1 MINIKQKLDKA
12 NSDVKRKL
20 SNHLG
25 KTGLTAATVATM
37 ASSMLGVIASL
48 DSQEFTEYDINEIG
62 KKVLVSKSS
71 IYIDSDQFISG
82 YSYDY
87 AKKHDMLWSF
97 WANMVMTTL
106 LFFLLFKEKKNNPEL
121 AKKAKARFLA
131 ADMLAQTKLSFN
143 DIEEVMQKTDKI
155 AVLEII
161 ENLSKKD
168 RAFFDNFIADP
179 TNIQKQE
186 LAIAV
191 IKSHLKTHP
200 NELDKLFKAFDIK
213 AIPQEIRTAYEE
225 NKKSNT
231 ISWEQAVLQYNQGA
245 EK

>member
-1 MINIKQKLDKA
+1 MTNIKQKLDKA

-20 SNHLG
+20 LNHLG
-25 KTGLTAATVATM
+25 ETGLYSAVAATIAGAYLGLI
-37 ASSMLGVIASL
+37 ASSVDAVSV
-48 DSQEFTEYDINEIG
+48 DAKNDIGQDI
-62 KKVLVSKSS
+62 KVPQF
-71 IYIDSDQFISG
+71 IIDFNVDQMISG

-97 WANMVMTTL
+97 WANIVITTL
-106 LFFLLFKEKKNNPEL
+106 LFFPCFHVLKNNPKL
-121 AKKAKARFLA
+121 GQKAIARFHA
-131 ADMLAQTKLSFN
+131 ADMLAQTKLSFK
-143 DIEEVMQKTDKI
+143 DIEEVMQQADKT
-155 AVLEII
+155 AVLEIVQ
-161 ENLSKKD
+161 NLAKKD

-213 AIPQEIRTAYEE
+213 DIPQDIRTAYEE
-225 NKKSNT
+225 SRRGNT
-231 ISWEQAVLQYNQGA
+231 LSWEQAVLQYNQGA

>member
-1 MINIKQKLDKA
+1 MNMKQKLDKA

-20 SNHLG
+20 LG
-25 KTGLTAATVATM
+25 RLGAASFDSAFNALIASGVLGLI
-37 ASSMLGVIASL
+37 ASSIDFVSVDAKNDIGQDIKVPHVNL
-48 DSQEFTEYDINEIG
+48 DFR
-62 KKVLVSKSS
+62 
-71 IYIDSDQFISG
+71 SDQFISG

-106 LFFLLFKEKKNNPEL
+106 LFFLSFKELKNNPEL